1 MNGYGKGDEFAM
13 KKDRLGKKM
22 AKEPGVLEEQIW
34 IRFGLG
40 VVMSV
45 VGIVLLFSAGPYIGL
60 PWFLIAAY
68 LIGSS
73 TLLTINCISGK
84 ITTIVGVCRG
94 VETAGLRRRPTAAVI
109 VVDGSPVRI
118 QLHQRRSAI
127 REGDTVVV
135 YVSDRTPVYRKDGC
149 DNLYGFYAME
159 VRRSRP

>member
-1 MNGYGKGDEFAM
+1 M

-22 AKEPGVLEEQIW
+22 AKVPGVLEEQIW

-73 TLLTINCISGK
+73 TLLAINCISGK

-94 VETAGLRRRPTAAVI
+94 VELAGLRRRPTAVVI
-109 VVDGSPVRI
+109 IVDGSPVRI
-118 QLHQRRSAI
+118 QLHQRRCAI

-135 YVSDRTPVYRKDGC
+135 YTSDRAPVYRRDGC
-149 DNLYGFYAME
+149 DRLYGYYTME

>member
-1 MNGYGKGDEFAM
+1 M

-22 AKEPGVLEEQIW
+22 AKVPGVLEEQIW

-45 VGIVLLFSAGPYIGL
+45 VGIVLLFSSGPYIGL

-73 TLLTINCISGK
+73 TLLAINCLSGR
-84 ITTIVGVCRG
+84 ITTIEGVCRE
-94 VETAGLRRRPTAAVI
+94 VESAGLRKRPTAAVI
-109 VVDGSPVRI
+109 VVGSSPVRI
-118 QLHQRRSAI
+118 QLHQRRCTI

-135 YVSDRTPVYRKDGC
+135 YVSDRTPIYKKGGIDYLC
-149 DNLYGFYAME
+149 ASYAIE
-159 VRRSRP
+159 VIRDVQ

>member
-1 MNGYGKGDEFAM
+1 M

-22 AKEPGVLEEQIW
+22 AKMPGVLEEQIW

-60 PWFLIAAY
+60 TWFLIAAY

-73 TLLTINCISGK
+73 TLLAINCISGK
-84 ITTIVGVCRG
+84 ITTIVGFCRE
-94 VETAGLRRRPTAAVI
+94 VELAALKKRPRAAVLI
-109 VVDGSPVRI
+109 VDGLPVRI
-118 QLHQRRSAI
+118 QLHQRRCSI

-135 YVSDRTPVYRKDGC
+135 YTSDRTPVYRKDGC

-159 VRRSRP
+159 VRSSRP

>member
-1 MNGYGKGDEFAM
+1 M

-135 YVSDRTPVYRKDGC
+135 YVSDRTPIYKKAGIDYLC
-149 DNLYGFYAME
+149 ASYAVE
-159 VRRSRP
+159 VIRSAH

>member
-1 MNGYGKGDEFAM
+1 M

-22 AKEPGVLEEQIW
+22 AKVPGVLEEQIW

-45 VGIVLLFSAGPYIGL
+45 VGIVLLFSAGPYLGL

-68 LIGSS
+68 LMGSS
-73 TLLTINCISGK
+73 TLLVINCISGK

-94 VETAGLRRRPTAAVI
+94 VETAGLRRRPSAAVLI
-109 VVDGSPVRI
+109 VDGLPVRI
-118 QLHQRRSAI
+118 QLHQRRCSI
-127 REGDTVVV
+127 QEGDTVVV
-135 YVSDRTPVYRKDGC
+135 YTSDRTPVYRKGGC

>member
-1 MNGYGKGDEFAM
+1 M

-22 AKEPGVLEEQIW
+22 AKVPVVLEEQIW

-45 VGIVLLFSAGPYIGL
+45 VGIVLLFSVGQYIGL

-73 TLLTINCISGK
+73 TLLAINCISGK

-118 QLHQRRSAI
+118 QLHQRRSPM

-135 YVSDRTPVYRKDGC
+135 YASDRTPVYRKDGC

>member
-1 MNGYGKGDEFAM
+1 M

-22 AKEPGVLEEQIW
+22 AKMPGVLEEQIW

-68 LIGSS
+68 LIGSG
-73 TLLTINCISGK
+73 TLLAINCISGK
-84 ITTIVGVCRG
+84 ITTIVGVCRE
-94 VETAGLRRRPTAAVI
+94 VESAGLRKRPRAAVL

-118 QLHQRRSAI
+118 QLHQRQSAI
-127 REGDTVVV
+127 REGDTVIV
-135 YVSDRTPVYRKDGC
+135 YTSDRTPVYRRNGC
-149 DNLYGFYAME
+149 DHLYGYYAIE
-159 VRRSRP
+159 GYGGYHRESK

>member
-1 MNGYGKGDEFAM
+1 M
-13 KKDRLGKKM
+13 KKDRLVKKM
-22 AKEPGVLEEQIW
+22 AKVPGALEEQIW

-73 TLLTINCISGK
+73 TLLVINCISGK
-84 ITTIVGVCRG
+84 ITTIVGVCRE
-94 VETAGLRRRPTAAVI
+94 VESAGLRRRPTAVVI
-109 VVDGSPVRI
+109 IVGSSPVRI
-118 QLHQRRSAI
+118 QLHQRRCTI

-135 YVSDRTPVYRKDGC
+135 YVSDRTPIYKKGGIDYLC
-149 DNLYGFYAME
+149 ASYAVE
-159 VRRSRP
+159 VIRGVQ

>member
-1 MNGYGKGDEFAM
+1 M
-13 KKDRLGKKM
+13 KKDRLRKKM
-22 AKEPGVLEEQIW
+22 AKVPEVLEEQIW

-45 VGIVLLFSAGPYIGL
+45 VGIVLLFSAGQYIGL

-94 VETAGLRRRPTAAVI
+94 VETAGLRRRPMAAVI
-109 VVDGSPVRI
+109 VVDGAPVRV
-118 QLHQRRSAI
+118 QLHRRRCSI

-135 YVSDRTPVYRKDGC
+135 YASDRTPIYKKGGIDYLC
-149 DNLYGFYAME
+149 ASYAIE
-159 VRRSRP
+159 VIGGVQ